1 MITMTEIA
9 KLTGVSQST
18 VSRVLN
24 GNKSVNP
31 EVTRKVMACAKEH
44 DFQPNII
51 ARSLVGNK
59 TFLIGLIVTDIS
71 NPFFAELVKAIE
83 NEAGKY
89 RYNIMLFNSGYS
101 KNKENK
107 FLTLLKQYH
116 ADGVLLVPAID
127 TKEYIKERSAY
138 ELPLVSAT
146 MDLKKIDSVYISHFD
161 AGVGVAKHLLS
172 IGYKSFIFVGGL
184 GDEKEEGFKSQ
195 LVENGIDMENHYL
208 YINGKDDKE
217 VMNQLKKQIEKECL
231 NGDVGI
237 FANSDVQ
244 AIKIM
249 EMLKELNIKIPED
262 AALIGFDN
270 TFFGK
275 ITNPTLTSVAQ
286 PIEELGRLSVERLLQ
301 LIDKR
306 GEDQEKCVR
315 YQLETRVVAREST
328 MKAKKNV
335 TEK

>member
-9 KLTGVSQST
+9 KLTGVSQAT

-24 GNKSVNP
+24 RNKSVNP
-31 EVTRKVMACAKEH
+31 EVAKKVMECAREH

-89 RYNIMLFNSGYS
+89 GYNIMLFNSDYS
-101 KNKENK
+101 KDKENK

-127 TKEYIKERSAY
+127 TKEYIQERSRY

-146 MDLKKIDSVYISHFD
+146 MDLKKIDSVFISHFD
-161 AGVGVAKHLLS
+161 AGVSVAKHLLS
-172 IGYKSFIFVGGL
+172 VGYESFIFVGGL
-184 GDEKEEGFKSQ
+184 DDEKENGFKSQ

-208 YINGKDDKE
+208 YINGKDDKD
-217 VMNQLKKQIEKECL
+217 VMNQLKMQIEKECL
-231 NGDVGI
+231 DDGVGI
-237 FANSDVQ
+237 FANNDVQ

-249 EMLKELNIKIPED
+249 EMLKALNIKIPQD
-262 AALIGFDN
+262 VALIGFDN
-270 TFFGK
+270 IFLGK

-286 PIEELGRLSVERLLQ
+286 PIEELGKLSVERLLQ
-301 LIDKR
+301 LINGR
-306 GEDQEKCVR
+306 GRNQEECAR
-315 YQLETRVVAREST
+315 YQLETRVVIREST
-328 MKAKKNV
+328 VKAKKEL
-335 TEK
+335 TK

>member
-9 KLTGVSQST
+9 KLTGVSQAT

-24 GNKSVNP
+24 RNKSVNP
-31 EVTRKVMACAKEH
+31 EVAKKVMECAREH

-89 RYNIMLFNSGYS
+89 GYCIMLFNSGYS
-101 KNKENK
+101 KDKENK
-107 FLTLLKQYH
+107 FLALLKQYH

-127 TKEYIKERSAY
+127 TKEYIQERSRY

-146 MDLKKIDSVYISHFD
+146 MDLKKIDSVFISHFD
-161 AGVGVAKHLLS
+161 AGVSVAKHLLS
-172 IGYKSFIFVGGL
+172 VGYESFIFVGGL
-184 GDEKEEGFKSQ
+184 DDEKENGFKSQ
-195 LVENGIDMENHYL
+195 LIENGIDMENHYL
-208 YINGKDDKE
+208 YINGKDDKD
-217 VMNQLKKQIEKECL
+217 VMNQLKMQIEKECL
-231 NGDVGI
+231 DDGVGI
-237 FANSDVQ
+237 FANNDVQ

-249 EMLKELNIKIPED
+249 EMLKALNIKIPQD
-262 AALIGFDN
+262 VALIGFDN
-270 TFFGK
+270 IFLGK

-286 PIEELGRLSVERLLQ
+286 PIEELGKLSVERLLQ
-301 LIDKR
+301 LINGR
-306 GEDQEKCVR
+306 GRDQEECAR
-315 YQLETRVVAREST
+315 YQLETRVVIREST
-328 MKAKKNV
+328 VKAKKEL
-335 TEK
+335 TK

>member
-1 MITMTEIA
+1 MTEIA
-9 KLTGVSQST
+9 KLTGVSQAT

-31 EVTRKVMACAKEH
+31 EVARMVMECAREH

-89 RYNIMLFNSGYS
+89 GYNIMLFNSDYS
-101 KNKENK
+101 NNKENK

-127 TKEYIKERSAY
+127 TKEYIKERSRF

-146 MDLKKIDSVYISHFD
+146 MDLKRIDSVYISHFD
-161 AGVGVAKHLLS
+161 AGVSVAKHLLS
-172 IGYKSFIFVGGL
+172 VGYESFIFVGGL
-184 GDEKEEGFKSQ
+184 SDEKEEGFKSQ
-195 LVENGIDMENHYL
+195 LIENGIDMESHYL

-217 VMNQLKKQIEKECL
+217 VKSQLNKQIEKERL
-231 NGDVGI
+231 SGGVGI

-244 AIKIM
+244 AIKII
-249 EMLKELNIKIPED
+249 EMLKELNIKIPAD

-270 TFFGK
+270 TFLGK

-306 GEDQEKCVR
+306 GEDQGKCVR
-315 YQLETRVVAREST
+315 YQLETRLVAREST